1 MLLRQC
7 LDDVKLDIAKKQ
19 LEFELAASKF
29 GVHQKA
35 NGEGGGKSSIFNIY
49 RVSRLII

>member
-35 NGEGGGKSSIFNIY
+35 NGEGGGKVLYLIFIVY
-49 RVSRLII
+49 RG